1 MHYRGAAPALSDV
14 IAGHINLMS
23 VSVSLALPA
32 HRAGQVKILGVGSA
46 KRLAP
51 VADLPTIAESGVPG
65 YEAVTWFGLF
75 APAGTSREIIGKL
88 HAEVQRIFA
97 DANFQEKF
105 IAPQMFQSMNGSPEE
120 FSAFIK
126 SEAQKWSK
134 VVRDAN
140 LKIE

>member
-1 MHYRGAAPALSDV
+1 M
-14 IAGHINLMS
+14 
-23 VSVSLALPA
+23 
-32 HRAGQVKILGVGSA
+32 
-46 KRLAP
+46 
-51 VADLPTIAESGVPG
+51 
-65 YEAVTWFGLF
+65 TWFGLF